1 MLGNS
6 VAIPCVAYVL
16 GNIAAQMDDLAR
28 INTRKE
34 AA

>member
-16 GNIAAQMDDLAR
+16 SGIAAQMMFGDEEV
-28 INTRKE
+28 IKE